1 VKFVDFPQFL
11 CGQFPEWN
19 LDIHCF
25 TILSS
30 SMYIVF
36 LPSNEHLIPIVLD
49 TASLNNL
56 QTDPQS
62 NCSLIVEH
70 QEGGIQ
76 M

>member
-1 VKFVDFPQFL
+1 
-11 CGQFPEWN
+11 
-19 LDIHCF
+19 
-25 TILSS
+25 
-30 SMYIVF
+30 MYIVF

-62 NCSLIVEH
+62 NCSLIAEH